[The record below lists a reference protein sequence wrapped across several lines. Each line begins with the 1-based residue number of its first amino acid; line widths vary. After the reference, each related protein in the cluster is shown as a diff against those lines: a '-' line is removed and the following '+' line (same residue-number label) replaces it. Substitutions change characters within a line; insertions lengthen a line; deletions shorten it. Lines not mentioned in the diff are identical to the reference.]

1 MLDTGCDRSVC
12 PRRLCR
18 NAKLL
23 PVTTE
28 LYLASG
34 ARLEVFGATRLH
46 FEINGR
52 KMFADVLV
60 SDDVDELFLG
70 YDWLVRNNYVWLF
83 GAHRVTINGVSVQLR
98 TRSVRPSVRR
108 IYARESILVPANMSH
123 QVSVC

>member
-1 MLDTGCDRSVC
+1 
-12 PRRLCR
+12 LCR
-18 NAKLL
+18 NAKLV

-70 YDWLVRNNYVWLF
+70 YDWLVRNNCVWLF
-83 GAHRVTINGVSVQLR
+83 
-98 TRSVRPSVRR
+98 
-108 IYARESILVPANMSH
+108 ARYN
-123 QVSVC
+123 

>member
-1 MLDTGCDRSVC
+1 MYIDIVTKGKKTQALLDTGCDRSVC

-18 NAKLL
+18 NAKLV

-28 LYLASG
+28 LCLANG

-60 SDDVDELFLG
+60 SDGVDELFLG
-70 YDWLVRNNYVWLF
+70 YDWLVRNNCAWLF
-83 GAHRVTINGVSVQLR
+83 N
-98 TRSVRPSVRR
+98 
-108 IYARESILVPANMSH
+108 
-123 QVSVC
+123 